1 MAFAVPV
8 WLAVQEELLGNLESE
23 EDQDGA
29 SLCFDRF
36 SDEDLFDKFHLSRPC
51 IAFIIDSVSTHVK
64 TADFMKRHPSVDVM
78 LMIALNYYAH
88 GAFSATVAGNT
99 WMSQMGNLNSVVK
112 TISGVLAAMCK
123 TFISFPLTAE
133 ARSRTASQIQDFC
146 GIPNV
151 LGVLA
156 PAHFKI
162 RASPYDTTSF
172 KSFINVLG
180 YTSVVS
186 QFICDSQGNIL
197 SVEKCCVGSSFEQ
210 EMWESSFKGKEVENE
225 QHGPFWFIGGKGY
238 HLSKHV
244 LTPVLEPSTDGD
256 TRFNKAH
263 AKIHNVMGVTIGSMK
278 RRFKCLMQL
287 GFADESSLNTKSNI
301 IKACCVLHNI
311 AKKFSV
317 PLPGNNAADIHET
330 LYPGKQH
337 LTPAEVSTEALKVRQ
352 ELINKYFSVTKH
364 QDPVER
370 SVSKEDV

>member
-8 WLAVQEELLGNLESE
+8 WLAVQEEMLGSFEPE
-23 EDQDGA
+23 EEQDGA
-29 SLCFDRF
+29 PPCFDNF
-36 SDEDLFDKFHLSRPC
+36 SDEALFEKFHLSRPC
-51 IAFIIDSVSTHVK
+51 IAFILDSVGTHMKTVDST
-64 TADFMKRHPSVDVM
+64 KRHTSVDVM

-88 GAFSATVAGNT
+88 GAFSSSVAGNT
-99 WMSQMGNLNSVVK
+99 WMSQTGNLNSVVK

-133 ARSRTASQIQDFC
+133 ARSRTASQIEEFC

-162 RASPYDTTSF
+162 RASPYDKTSF
-172 KSFINVLG
+172 KSFINALG

-186 QFICDSQGNIL
+186 QFICDSEGNIL

-210 EMWESSFKGKEVENE
+210 EMWETSFKGKEVENE

-256 TRFNKAH
+256 IRFNKAH
-263 AKIHNVMGVTIGSMK
+263 AKIHNVMEVTIGSMK

-287 GFADESSLNTKSNI
+287 GFADETSLNTKANI
-301 IKACCVLHNI
+301 IKACCMLHNI

-317 PLPGNNAADIHET
+317 PLPGNNTAAVHET
-330 LYPGKQH
+330 PYPGKQH
-337 LTPAEVSTEALKVRQ
+337 LSPVEVSTEALEVRRQ
-352 ELINKYFSVTKH
+352 LIEKNFSVAKH
-364 QDPVER
+364 PDPVET
-370 SVSKEDV
+370 SVSK